1 MLRPRLLGQYNIFS
15 IPIRSCYRCSVDLQA
30 RPLQYFLAVA
40 RHKSF
45 SRAAER
51 LNVSQP
57 ALSAQIRELE
67 RVVGFQLFERSSRH
81 VALTREGRLFIRD
94 ARRMVAQSERLMRAA
109 DEIRR
114 SELRLGTAI
123 YTVLIPER
131 VRLLAGFYARHPETK
146 LQVTNLFQVDQYA
159 QLRQGELDLALSIG
173 LSRAGMPAIDE
184 GESEIVFPPDF
195 ERMVLSV
202 RRAGL
207 RVPEGSPLADTS
219 QISLADLSGLQIVM
233 LGDFHGAELID
244 ALSIPL
250 TEAGAELVV
259 PPEGNAI
266 AVEQFGE
273 AAGLP
278 AIALGWFE
286 YGGDPGG
293 LKPVEGLEVYTE
305 LALLRLHAV
314 EHRAPAETFWQY
326 AGTLRASAD
335 AKTLSLSA

>member
-1 MLRPRLLGQYNIFS
+1 M
-15 IPIRSCYRCSVDLQA
+15 DLQA

-45 SRAAER
+45 SRAAEW

-67 RVVGFQLFERSSRH
+67 RVLGFQLFERSSRH

-109 DEIRR
+109 DAIRC

-131 VRLLAGFYARHPETK
+131 VNLLTGFYARHPDTRV
-146 LQVTNLFQVDQYA
+146 QVTNLFQVDQYA

-173 LSRAGMPAIDE
+173 LSRAGMPAFDE
-184 GESEIVFPPDF
+184 ADSEIVFPPDF

-202 RRAGL
+202 REAGL
-207 RVPEGSPLADTS
+207 RVPEGSPLAEAEEITLSD
-219 QISLADLSGLQIVM
+219 LAGHQIVM
-233 LGDFHGAELID
+233 LGDLHGAELID
-244 ALSIPL
+244 ALSLPL
-250 TEAGAELVV
+250 LEAGAELVV

-266 AVEQFGE
+266 AVEQFGQ
-273 AAGLP
+273 ATGLP
-278 AIALGWFE
+278 AVALGWFE
-286 YGGDPGG
+286 YGGVAGRLKALKG
-293 LKPVEGLEVYTE
+293 LDVHTE
-305 LALLRLHAV
+305 LALLRLHAAD
-314 EHRAPAETFWQY
+314 HRAPAEAFWNY
-326 AGTLRASAD
+326 AKNRD
-335 AKTLSLSA
+335 